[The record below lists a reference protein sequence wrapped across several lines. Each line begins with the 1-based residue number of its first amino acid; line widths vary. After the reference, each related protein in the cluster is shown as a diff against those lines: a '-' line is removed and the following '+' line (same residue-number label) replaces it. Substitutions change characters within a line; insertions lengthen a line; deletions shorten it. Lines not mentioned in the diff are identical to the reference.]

1 MISYR
6 DQTET
11 TRSLLLCGFSCT
23 GDGYMTMIS
32 YRDQIETTR
41 SLLLYGFSCTGDGY
55 MTMISYRDQTETT
68 RSLLLCGFSCTGDG
82 YMTMISYRDQIE
94 TTCSLLLCGFSCTRD
109 VIKEKILFT
118 CNRWFLHFP
127 FDLYTQKYLLSSNY
141 HDMNIISLFSNVT
154 HYNDITNITYYHWYD
169 KHTIID
175 MDIASH
181 ISDFAFN
188 SRLLHYRKKK

>member
-6 DQTET
+6 DQIET

-41 SLLLYGFSCTGDGY
+41 SLLLCS
-55 MTMISYRDQTETT
+55 
-68 RSLLLCGFSCTGDG
+68 FSCTGDG

-94 TTCSLLLCGFSCTRD
+94 TTWSLLLCGFSCTGD
-109 VIKEKILFT
+109 LIKEKILFT

-154 HYNDITNITYYHWYD
+154 HYNDITNVTYYHWYGHHIPHLRLRLQF
-169 KHTIID
+169 K
-175 MDIASH
+175 IAPLSQKK
-181 ISDFAFN
+181 IMIVFYWTNLYFWYPDSLF
-188 SRLLHYRKKK
+188 LLDVCHL